1 MYKTRYT
8 IVVLKWVLKAIITE
22 AVKIGNLYFSFVLY
36 IPSWKTFLD
45 NTEAAHFV
53 EKAIAR

>member
-22 AVKIGNLYFSFVLY
+22 AVKIDNLYFSFVLY
-36 IPSWKTFLD
+36 TPSWKTFLD
-45 NTEAAHFV
+45 NTEAVHFA